1 MNTIMTIG
9 GFGTSA
15 CTGTRISGARLRV
28 AEQGVVARA
37 YPQHQLRVVD
47 RVVSPKLVD
56 NSTGV
61 SVSGPRYRT

>member
-28 AEQGVVARA
+28 AEP